1 MSSSSRRRRRKRES
15 SLKTTGRGMLKRMM
29 TSTGMSMEVKVT
41 AQMMMSREGMPD
53 TRLILRWQRLRETI
67 SSGHKSKRAADGRE
81 LSRPSLG
88 TSHLMKETLGHRKSP
103 HRTMLIEI
111 TPRKRGSME

>member
-1 MSSSSRRRRRKRES
+1 M
-15 SLKTTGRGMLKRMM
+15 KTTGRGMLKRMM
-29 TSTGMSMEVKVT
+29 MSMGMSTGVRVT
-41 AQMMMSREGMPD
+41 AQMMMSREGMLGTP
-53 TRLILRWQRLRETI
+53 LILRWQRLRETI
-67 SSGHKSKRAADGRE
+67 SSGHKSKRAAEGRE
-81 LSRPSLG
+81 LSRRSLG